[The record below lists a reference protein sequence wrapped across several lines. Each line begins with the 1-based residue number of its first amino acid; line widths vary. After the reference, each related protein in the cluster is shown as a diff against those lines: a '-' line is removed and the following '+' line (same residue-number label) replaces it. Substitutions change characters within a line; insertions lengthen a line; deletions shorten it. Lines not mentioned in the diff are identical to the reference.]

1 MDVFDEELLRF
12 WKNAFDSDLRYIMI
26 GGVAINLHGYQRT
39 TEDIDIWI
47 EDTKPNR
54 ETLRKVFINYGLG
67 DVKTLID
74 MDFVAGWTY
83 FHLDNGIR
91 LDIMTSVKG
100 LTKPFNYYRKLASV
114 ATIYDVDVPFLHI
127 NHLIDSKKS
136 ANRSKDQLDITE
148 LEKIKKIIEGDR
160 KSD

>member
-12 WKNAFDSDLRYIMI
+12 WKIAFDSDLQYIMI
-26 GGVAINLHGYQRT
+26 GGVATNLHGYQRT
-39 TEDIDIWI
+39 TEDIDMWVK
-47 EDTKPNR
+47 DTKPNR
-54 ETLRKVFINYGLG
+54 EILRQVFISYGLG
-67 DVKTLID
+67 DIEALIN
-74 MDFVAGWTY
+74 MEFIAGWTY

-100 LTKPFNYYRKLASV
+100 LKQPFDHYHKLASI

-136 ANRSKDQLDITE
+136 ANRPKDQSDIIE
-148 LEKIKKIIEGDR
+148 LEKIKKLIEEDR
-160 KSD
+160 QYD